1 MKNSNLQSGGRLVL
15 LLMVAV
21 AMSWLALGLVDAAQ
35 INITNQC
42 PEVISAYQSNQS
54 GIATC
59 YALAAGTGS
68 QLIDV
73 GTTWLGGLIW
83 GYPGSSASPIDG
95 NNAKPQADLAEITIN
110 GFSNTDS
117 YDLSNVVWHIYKLPF
132 FSPSV
137 KISLIFF
144 PAVFMYKL
152 EMIPYF

>member
-42 PEVISAYQSNQS
+42 PEVISACQSNQS
-54 GIATC
+54 GIVTC

-117 YDLSNVVWHIYKLPF
+117 YDLSNVITLTRVYRVLLCGCAECLKSGIAYQPNNDCAPGK
-132 FSPSV
+132 
-137 KISLIFF
+137 
-144 PAVFMYKL
+144 
-152 EMIPYF
+152 